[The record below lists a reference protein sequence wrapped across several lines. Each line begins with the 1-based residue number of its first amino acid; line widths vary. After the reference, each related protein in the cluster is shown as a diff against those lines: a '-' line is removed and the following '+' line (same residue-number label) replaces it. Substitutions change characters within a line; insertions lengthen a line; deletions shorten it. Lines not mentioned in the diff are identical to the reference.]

1 MTDFSFDRRAA
12 VDGAK
17 TVFPLVIPGIPFGL
31 VLGFIVK
38 SEGID
43 LLAGWSTS
51 WLIFAGS
58 SQLAALNLVSE
69 GASAIV
75 IISSVL
81 LINSRHAMYSAVL
94 RPKFADMPR
103 WFRTFAPYL
112 LIDQLFA
119 VADSAPELE
128 GSSLRYRMWHYLG
141 GGAAVW
147 GMWQVAVALGILVG
161 DIVRE
166 EWSLNFAVPVLFTG
180 LLVLSVKDRP
190 GVIAAVVAAG
200 VAVAGRD
207 LPQGAGLILGI
218 IFGVAVAGTVSARLE
233 APVMQ

>member
-1 MTDFSFDRRAA
+1 M
-12 VDGAK
+12 
-17 TVFPLVIPGIPFGL
+17 FPLVIPGIPFGL

-38 SEGID
+38 TEGID
-43 LLAGWSTS
+43 LLAGWSSS

-58 SQLAALNLVSE
+58 SQLAALNLVAE

-75 IISSVL
+75 IIASVL

-94 RPKFADMPR
+94 RPKFTEMPR

-119 VADSAPELE
+119 VAESAPELE
-128 GSSLRYRMWHYLG
+128 GSTARYRMWHYLG

-147 GMWQVAVALGILVG
+147 SMWQVAVAVGIFAG
-161 DIVRE
+161 DIVRD
-166 EWSLNFAVPVLFTG
+166 EWSLDFAVPVLFTG

-190 GVIAAVVAAG
+190 GIVAAVVAAT

-218 IFGVAVAGTVSARLE
+218 IVGVIVAGSVSAHLE
-233 APVMQ
+233 KRAAA

>member
-1 MTDFSFDRRAA
+1 MTDFSFDRSAA
-12 VDGAK
+12 IDGAR

-31 VLGFIVK
+31 VLGFIIK

-43 LLAGWSTS
+43 LLAGWSSS
-51 WLIFAGS
+51 WLMLAGA
-58 SQLAALNLVSE
+58 SQLAALNLLAD

-75 IISSVL
+75 IITSVL

-94 RPKFADMPR
+94 RPKFAEMPR

-128 GSSLRYRMWHYLG
+128 GSTPRYRMWHYLG

-147 GMWQVAVALGILVG
+147 SMWQIAVAVGIFVG
-161 DIVRE
+161 DVVRE
-166 EWSLNFAVPVLFTG
+166 EWSLSFAVPILFTG

-190 GVIAAVVAAG
+190 GIIAAVVAAA

-218 IFGVAVAGTVSARLE
+218 IAGVLVAGTISARLE
-233 APVMQ
+233 GRVAA